1 MIQEVVVQE
10 VLPDSIASTIG
21 IQENDAI
28 LAINNTPVNSLTLQ
42 KTLQSF
48 IGEDIMV
55 EVKR

>member
-1 MIQEVVVQE
+1 VIQEVVVQE

-21 IQENDAI
+21 IQENDTI

-48 IGEDIMV
+48 IGEDIMI